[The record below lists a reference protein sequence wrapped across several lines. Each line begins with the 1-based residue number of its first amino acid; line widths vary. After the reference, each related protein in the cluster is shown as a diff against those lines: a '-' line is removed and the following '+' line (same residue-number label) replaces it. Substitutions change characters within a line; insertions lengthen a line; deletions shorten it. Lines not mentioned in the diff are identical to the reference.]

1 MPSPLAPS
9 KPIPGVTTNP
19 DGSSGSSALGTYAA
33 PGSILDQAK
42 KGKALGLPNNGL
54 NPATDIP
61 NALTGGAYGA
71 ATTVG
76 DFLGKLSNVYL
87 WKRIGVVAIGVLL
100 IWWGILLFLAT
111 NKKVQGALV
120 DGAKAVISKTPEG
133 AAANIATGS
142 LGI

>member
-1 MPSPLAPS
+1 MPSPLAPN

-19 DGSSGSSALGTYAA
+19 DGSTGSVALGTYAP
-33 PGSILDQAK
+33 PGSLLDKAK
-42 KGKALGLPNNGL
+42 RHQL
-54 NPATDIP
+54 NPAKDIP
-61 NALTGGAYGA
+61 DVLTLGL
-71 ATTVG
+71 ATPVTSVG

-87 WKRIGVVAIGVLL
+87 WKRIGIVAIGVLL

-133 AAANIATGS
+133 AAANVATGS
-142 LGI
+142 IGM

>member
-19 DGSSGSSALGTYAA
+19 DGSTGSVAAGTYAA
-33 PGSILDQAK
+33 PGSLIDQVRKGQRTLDPAK
-42 KGKALGLPNNGL
+42 
-54 NPATDIP
+54 DIP
-61 NALTGGAYGA
+61 DVLTLGTYTPV
-71 ATTVG
+71 TTAVTSVG

-87 WKRIGVVAIGVLL
+87 WKRIGIVAIGVLL

-133 AAANIATGS
+133 AAANVATGS
-142 LGI
+142 IGL